1 MRINMQ
7 DKVKAILDK
16 KAITRDNDFYL
27 MYCTWQDEFNNLKDE
42 KMHHQDSFD
51 HIDVLRLMRLLN
63 EKKLTHPSA
72 ITRAR
77 RKVQELYPE
86 TRGSLWAKR
95 HKQQMQVQKDLG
107 YQSFGDEVI

>member
-51 HIDVLRLMRLLN
+51 LLIYYGTN
-63 EKKLTHPSA
+63 CHFLPFFNNIS
-72 ITRAR
+72 
-77 RKVQELYPE
+77 
-86 TRGSLWAKR
+86 SLGIGK
-95 HKQQMQVQKDLG
+95 
-107 YQSFGDEVI
+107 IPPI